1 MKVSIFTNFAE
12 PASTAK
18 GFAKGIAQYGSLGEI
33 DGMANTEPI
42 IFEPLAMERIWGGRR
57 LENLYGKMLPP
68 GVPIGESWEVVDRED
83 AQSVVHNGP
92 LRGTTLHELWT
103 SSRGE
108 VFGPAY
114 ETHAATR
121 FPILIKL
128 LDARERLSVQVHPPP
143 HMSEV
148 LGGEPKTEMWYFA
161 DAQPGANIYAGLKRG
176 VTREQ
181 FEALLRE
188 GRVEETLHVIPVE
201 SGDSIFIPS
210 GRLHAIG
217 PGNVIVEVQQNSDT
231 TYRVFDWNRTGLD
244 GLPRKLHIEESM
256 ASIDFEDFEP
266 VVNHVNNGVIAVC
279 PYFKVEKLPLSSQVA
294 ACIEGKFSIITVLSG
309 GASCAGVSF
318 KPGDFFLAPATLG
331 AATVQPTEPNTE
343 ILRSTLPS
351 G

>member
-33 DGMANTEPI
+33 HRMANTEPI

-68 GVPIGESWEVVDRED
+68 GEPIGESWEVVDRED

-188 GRVEETLHVIPVE
+188 GRVEEALHVIPVE

-266 VVNHVNNGVIAVC
+266 VVNHVNKGVIAEC
-279 PYFKVEKLPLSSQVA
+279 PYFKVEELPLSSQVP

-309 GASCAGVSF
+309 GASCARVSF

>member
-1 MKVSIFTNFAE
+1 
-12 PASTAK
+12 
-18 GFAKGIAQYGSLGEI
+18 
-33 DGMANTEPI
+33 
-42 IFEPLAMERIWGGRR
+42 MERVWGGRR
-57 LENLYGKMLPP
+57 LESLYGKILPP

-108 VFGPAY
+108 IFGDTY
-114 ETHAATR
+114 ETHAAAR

-128 LDARERLSVQVHPPP
+128 LDTRERLSVQVHPPA
-143 HMSEV
+143 HLSKA

-161 DAQPGANIYAGLKRG
+161 DAQPGAEIYAGLKCG

-181 FEALLRE
+181 FETLLRE
-188 GRVEETLHVIPVE
+188 GRVEEALHVIPIE

-217 PGNVIVEVQQNSDT
+217 QGNVLVEVQQNSDT

-244 GLPRKLHIEESM
+244 GAPRKLHIEESM
-256 ASIDFEDFEP
+256 VSIDFNDFEP
-266 VVNHVNNGVIAVC
+266 VLDHVCIGVIAEC
-279 PYFKVEKLPLSSQVA
+279 PYFKVEKLPLSSPVS
-294 ACIEGKFSIITVLSG
+294 ACLEAKFSIIAVVSG

-318 KPGDFFLAPATLG
+318 KPGDFFLAPASLG
-331 AATVQPTEPNTE
+331 SATVQPAEPNSE
-343 ILRSTLPS
+343 VLRITLPV

>member
-1 MKVSIFTNFAE
+1 MKASIFNKFPRTRKHRE
-12 PASTAK
+12 R
-18 GFAKGIAQYGSLGEI
+18 FAKGIAQYGSLGEI
-33 DGMANTEPI
+33 HGMANKEPI
-42 IFEPLAMERIWGGRR
+42 VFEPLAMERVWGGRR
-57 LENLYGKMLPP
+57 LENLYGKNLPP

-108 VFGPAY
+108 IFGAAY
-114 ETHAATR
+114 EAHAAKR

-143 HMSEV
+143 HMSEA

-181 FEALLRE
+181 FETLLRE
-188 GRVEETLHVIPVE
+188 GRVEEALHVIPVE

-217 PGNVIVEVQQNSDT
+217 QGNVIVEVQQNSDT

-244 GLPRKLHIEESM
+244 GVPRKLHIVESM
-256 ASIDFEDFEP
+256 VSIDFSDFEP
-266 VVNHVNNGVIAVC
+266 AVNHVIEGVIAEC
-279 PYFKVEKLPLSSQVA
+279 PYFKVEKLPLSSPVS
-294 ACIEGKFSIITVLSG
+294 ACIEGRFSIITVVSG
-309 GASCAGVSF
+309 GASCAGIGF
-318 KPGDFFLAPATLG
+318 KSGDFFLAPAFLG
-331 AATVQPTEPNTE
+331 GATVQPTEPNTE
-343 ILRSTLPS
+343 ILRSTLPA